1 MKCLFNNHPN
11 NKEFK
16 MSKKFSILLMA
27 VLLISVLAACAPV
40 AAPAAQ
46 PPIRQINVSGS
57 GKVYVVPDVAYINI
71 GVHTEADTVTE
82 ALNQNNQ
89 QAQAVADALKAQG
102 VDEKDIQT
110 TAFNVYPQQEYGMD
124 GTIVRRYF
132 SVDNTL
138 YVKVRNLQNLGK
150 LLDTVVR
157 SGANTINGI
166 TFDVLNREA
175 AEKEARALAIAD
187 ARAKAEEI
195 AAEAG
200 LTLGQIQ
207 TLNVYA
213 SGGAM
218 PYYDAKVGGAMAAPY
233 AEVPMA
239 AGQLVIMA
247 DANITYEIK

>member
-1 MKCLFNNHPN
+1 
-11 NKEFK
+11 
-16 MSKKFSILLMA
+16 MSKKFSVLLVA
-27 VLLISVLAACAPV
+27 VLLVSLLAACAPV
-40 AAPAAQ
+40 APAAQ
-46 PPIRQINVSGS
+46 PPVRQINVSGS

-82 ALNQNNQ
+82 ALSKNNE
-89 QAQAVADALKAQG
+89 QAQAIADALKGMG
-102 VDEKDIQT
+102 VDAKDIQT

-138 YVKVRNLQNLGK
+138 YVKVRDLQNLGK

-166 TFDVLNREA
+166 SFDVLDRAA

-195 AAEAG
+195 AAAAG
-200 LTLGQIQ
+200 LTLGEIQ

-213 SGGAM
+213 SGGPM
-218 PYYDAKVGGAMAAPY
+218 PYYDAKGGAMAVQM
-233 AEVPMA
+233 EVPIA
-239 AGQLVIMA
+239 AGQMVITA
-247 DANITYEIK
+247 DANITYSIK